1 MYVDR
6 RLSRQSPEVVLN
18 LTRTE
23 QFVLSNSKKA
33 TLRITAGL
41 QWKPERI
48 FFLIVVK
55 SKPTNQ
61 YFGNGL
67 TWSTFYSNN
76 KT

>member
-6 RLSRQSPEVVLN
+6 RLSLESPEVVLN

-23 QFVLSNSKKA
+23 QFFLSNSKKA
-33 TLRITAGL
+33 NLRITAGL
-41 QWKPERI
+41 QWKLERI

-67 TWSTFYSNN
+67 T
-76 KT
+76 